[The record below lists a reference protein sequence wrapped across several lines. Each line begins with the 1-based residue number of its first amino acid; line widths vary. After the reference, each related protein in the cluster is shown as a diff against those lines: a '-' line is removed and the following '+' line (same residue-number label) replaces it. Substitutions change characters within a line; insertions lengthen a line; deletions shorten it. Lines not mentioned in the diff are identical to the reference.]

1 MVQLEEIES
10 TLFGL
15 VLKCGEAPHEFK
27 PDRAVHI
34 SMAALD
40 SSQPSKVSCLLFTKS
55 KFEISYKFCLNRF

>member
-10 TLFGL
+10 TLFGV

-27 PDRAVHI
+27 PERAVHI

-40 SSQPSKVSCLLFTKS
+40 TSEPSNS
-55 KFEISYKFCLNRF
+55 KL